1 MMRAPTVARPRLLQ
15 AVIDAFQQADV
26 RRKIVFT
33 LLILVIFRFVANLP
47 VPGVDTTALA
57 DIFKNNAVLGFLN
70 IFSGGALRNMSVAAL
85 GVYPYVTASIVMQL
99 LVPMVPR
106 LQALTKEGEQGR
118 RQIQIYTHWLT
129 IPMCIVQGYGQ
140 LILINNLGGFGG
152 ETKIGLTGDALLP
165 TLSMLT
171 TLTAGTMFLVW
182 LGELITEK
190 GVGNGVSVLI
200 FAGIVANIP
209 RMIWTEVYTSTAMRG
224 VVMLLLFITIILAII
239 VFFQEAQR
247 RIPVQYS
254 RSLFRGGRMYR
265 QSGQTH
271 IPLRVNS
278 AGMIPLIFAFSI
290 VIFPAYAASMF
301 EGSNATWVVNAA
313 DAIKGAFS
321 PSNGGYWVFV
331 FILVMIFAFFYTMVI
346 FQQQNLAENLQR
358 QGGFI
363 PGIRP
368 GRPTAEYITRV
379 LIRITWAGAL
389 FLASVAVIP
398 YVAAAVT
405 GEQSLSLGRG
415 GGLSFGIT
423 SSGLII
429 VVGVVLDTMRQLEA
443 QLLMRQYE
451 GFIR

>member
-1 MMRAPTVARPRLLQ
+1 MRAPTVARPRLLQ

-33 LLILVIFRFVANLP
+33 LSVLVIFRFVANLP
-47 VPGVDTTALA
+47 LPGIDSATLA
-57 DIFKNNAVLGFLN
+57 DIFKSNAVLGFLN

-129 IPMCIVQGYGQ
+129 IPMCVVQGYGQ

-190 GVGNGVSVLI
+190 GIGNGVSVLI

-209 RMIWTEVYTSTAMRG
+209 RMIWTEVYTSTAMTG
-224 VVMLLLFITIILAII
+224 VVMLVLFIAVILAVI

-290 VIFPAYAASMF
+290 VIFPAYIASMV
-301 EGSNATWVVNAA
+301 ESGRTGWVA
-313 DAIKGAFS
+313 DLAGTVQAVFD
-321 PSNGGYWVFV
+321 PSNWGYWIFL
-331 FILVMIFAFFYTMVI
+331 FFLVVIFAFFYTMVI

-389 FLASVAVIP
+389 FLGVIAVIP
-398 YVAAAVT
+398 YFAAAAT

-423 SSGLII
+423 SAGLII

>member
-1 MMRAPTVARPRLLQ
+1 MRAATAARPRLLQ
-15 AVIDAFQQADV
+15 AAIDAFRQPDV
-26 RRKIVFT
+26 RQKILFT
-33 LLILVIFRFVANLP
+33 LALLVVFRFTAHLP
-47 VPGVDTTALA
+47 VPGVDTAQLKT
-57 DIFKNNAVLGFLN
+57 IFNSSAVLGFLN
-70 IFSGGALRNMSVAAL
+70 IFSGNALKNMSVAAM
-85 GVYPYVTASIVMQL
+85 GVYPYVTASIIMQL
-99 LVPMVPR
+99 LVPIVPS

-129 IPMCIVQGYGQ
+129 VPMAIVQGYGQ
-140 LILINNLGGFGG
+140 LVLIQSQHGISG
-152 ETKIGLTGDALLP
+152 IGLTGSDLLP
-165 TLSMLT
+165 TLSMVSAM
-171 TLTAGTMFLVW
+171 TAGTMFLVW
-182 LGELITEK
+182 MGELISEN
-190 GVGNGVSVLI
+190 GIGNGISVII
-200 FAGIVANIP
+200 FAGIVAGIP
-209 RMIWTEVYTSTAMRG
+209 TFLADEVWGQTAVTGIVMVITLI
-224 VVMLLLFITIILAII
+224 VVMVAAI
-239 VFFQEAQR
+239 VFVQEAAR
-247 RIPVQYS
+247 RVPVQYS

-278 AGMIPLIFAFSI
+278 AGMIPLIFAFSV
-290 VIFPAYAASMF
+290 VIFPAYVANIFATSSTPWVANLAS
-301 EGSNATWVVNAA
+301 TVNT
-313 DAIKGAFS
+313 IFS
-321 PSNGGYWVFV
+321 PSNWGYWAFVFV
-331 FILVMIFAFFYTMVI
+331 LVTIFTFFYTLVI

-389 FLASVAVIP
+389 FLGVVAVVP
-398 YVAAAVT
+398 FVASGIT
-405 GEQSLSLGRG
+405 GNASLNLGSRSLG
-415 GGLSFGIT
+415 LGIT

>member
-1 MMRAPTVARPRLLQ
+1 MARAPTVARPRLLQ
-15 AVIDAFQQADV
+15 AVIDAFQQSEV
-26 RRKIVFT
+26 RRKIIFT
-33 LLILVIFRFVANLP
+33 LALLVVFRFVANLP
-47 VPGVDTTALA
+47 LPGVDSKALA
-57 DIFKNNAVLGFLN
+57 DIFKGNAVLGFLN
-70 IFSGGALRNMSVAAL
+70 IFSGGALKNMSVAAL

-99 LVPMVPR
+99 LVPIVPQ

-118 RQIQIYTHWLT
+118 RQIQIYTNYLT

-140 LILINNLGGFGG
+140 LFLINNLGGFGG
-152 ETKIGLTGDALLP
+152 QTRIGLTGDALLP
-165 TLSMLT
+165 TLSMVT
-171 TLTAGTMFLVW
+171 TMTAGTMFLVW

-190 GVGNGVSVLI
+190 GIGNGVSVII

-209 RMIWTEVYTSTAMRG
+209 RMIWTEVYTSTAMTG
-224 VVMLLLFITIILAII
+224 VVMLVLFIIFILAVI

-301 EGSNATWVVNAA
+301 ESSSIAWVANAA
-313 DAIKGAFS
+313 DKVHGVFT
-321 PSNGGYWVFV
+321 PSSWGYWICLFL
-331 FILVMIFAFFYTMVI
+331 LVVVFAFFYTMVI

-389 FLASVAVIP
+389 FLGGVAVLP
-398 YVAAAVT
+398 YIASAVT
-405 GEQSLSLGRG
+405 GEQSLALGRG
-415 GGLSFGIT
+415 GLSLGIT
-423 SSGLII
+423 SAGLII

>member
-1 MMRAPTVARPRLLQ
+1 MTRAPTVARPRLLQ

-33 LLILVIFRFVANLP
+33 LALLVIFRFVANLP
-47 VPGVDTTALA
+47 LPGVDTSALA
-57 DIFKNNAVLGFLN
+57 GIFKNNAVLGFLN
-70 IFSGGALRNMSVAAL
+70 IFSGGTLKNMSVAAL

-99 LVPMVPR
+99 LVPIVPQ

-118 RQIQIYTHWLT
+118 RQIQVYTHWLT

-140 LILINNLGGFGG
+140 LVLINNLGGFGTA
-152 ETKIGLTGDALLP
+152 TKIGLTGSALLP
-165 TLSMLT
+165 TLAMIT
-171 TLTAGTMFLVW
+171 TMTAGTMFLVW
-182 LGELITEK
+182 LGELISEK
-190 GVGNGVSVLI
+190 GIGNGVSVII

-209 RMIWTEVYTSTAMRG
+209 RMLWTEVYTSTAITG
-224 VVMLLLFITIILAII
+224 VVMLVLFIIFILAVI

-301 EGSNATWVVNAA
+301 QTSNTAWVANVAGKIHGVF
-313 DAIKGAFS
+313 D
-321 PSNGGYWVFV
+321 PSNWGYWVFLFLMV
-331 FILVMIFAFFYTMVI
+331 VIFAFFYTMVI

-368 GRPTAEYITRV
+368 GRSTAEYITRV

-389 FLASVAVIP
+389 FLGFVAVVP
-398 YVAAAVT
+398 EVASAIT
-405 GEQSLSLGRG
+405 GNQSLSLGRG
-415 GGLSFGIT
+415 GGLSLGIT